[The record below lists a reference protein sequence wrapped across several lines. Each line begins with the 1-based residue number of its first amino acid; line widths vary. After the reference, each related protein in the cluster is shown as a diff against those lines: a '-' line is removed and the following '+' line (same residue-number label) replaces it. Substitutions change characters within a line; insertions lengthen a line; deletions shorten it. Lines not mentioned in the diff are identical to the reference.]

1 MTEVPPPG
9 SSRSGPHS
17 PSEPPSEFLTLSPT
31 AFAIVMNTYA
41 HKRFDVDEAD
51 AWFALDIPAAAA
63 RAWTDD
69 GWSAASVREL
79 IEVLGRTPSDRPRDP
94 ACPVWAWSRVPVAD
108 ADRSATRPRFALLAL
123 RAGLE
128 ARQAIELAP
137 RSDDPGITSGLLT
150 MGALRAL

>member
-79 IEVLGRTPSDRPRDP
+79 MEVLQRTPSDRARDP

-108 ADRSATRPRFALLAL
+108 AGRSATGPRFALLAL

-128 ARQAIELAP
+128 AREAINLAP
-137 RSDDPGITSGLLT
+137 RSDDPSITSGLLT

>member
-1 MTEVPPPG
+1 MTEVPPPE
-9 SSRSGPHS
+9 SPRSRPDS
-17 PSEPPSEFLTLSPT
+17 PSEPGSEFLTLSHN

-51 AWFALDIPAAAA
+51 AWFTLDIPAAAA

-69 GWSAASVREL
+69 GWSTTSVREL
-79 IEVLGRTPSDRPRDP
+79 IEVLGRKPSDRPRDP
-94 ACPVWAWSRVPVAD
+94 TCPVWAWSRVPD
-108 ADRSATRPRFALLAL
+108 ANGRGTARKPEFALLAL

-128 ARQAIELAP
+128 AGEATELAP